1 MKVDDLPTKAY
12 GHQRYIWNI
21 LKGCMLP
28 APWPLYK
35 QCRENCWQSLKT
47 LAVVFPWMVLMFDV
61 NTTQSIYSLWL
72 CSQVVSRL
80 AYDGI
85 YHGNLYKA
93 ICTWYFSGIY
103 FPIGGLYAGDHLWLE
118 TDTLIEPVPS
128 EKNIGIQAPQKATS
142 FRKRLTRPYQG
153 QLCLI
158 RRMQWLQQRGAKL
171 VQKEAQRATSDSRF

>member
-1 MKVDDLPTKAY
+1 MIYQQKPMGTRGIY
-12 GHQRYIWNI
+12 
-21 LKGCMLP
+21 
-28 APWPLYK
+28 
-35 QCRENCWQSLKT
+35 ETSLKVACCQRHGLCT
-47 LAVVFPWMVLMFDV
+47 SNAGRTADNPWRRLLWFFHEWSSCFDV

-128 EKNIGIQAPQKATS
+128 EKKYRNPSAPES
-142 FRKRLTRPYQG
+142 Y
-153 QLCLI
+153 
-158 RRMQWLQQRGAKL
+158 KL
-171 VQKEAQRATSDSRF
+171 QKEVNTTLSRTIMFNPENAMVTAKRGKTGSEGSTTCHKWF